1 MGGNKKKTTASN
13 KTTASG
19 PVAEAK
25 KDTREDNIK
34 KTEDRGKQKQ
44 RLSVFVE
51 ESQGRKVLEGM
62 KAITVQG
69 LARATGVKISVAN
82 SFVKSLESKG
92 IVKNVGG
99 YSGHRVYKL
108 IK

>member
-1 MGGNKKKTTASN
+1 MGGNKKQTTPN

-25 KDTREDNIK
+25 KDTREDNTK
-34 KTEDRGKQKQ
+34 KPEDRGKQKQ

-69 LARATGVKISVAN
+69 LARATGIKISVAN
-82 SFVKSLESKG
+82 SFIKSLESRG
-92 IVKNVGG
+92 IVENVGG

>member
-1 MGGNKKKTTASN
+1 MGGNKKKTTTSN
-13 KTTASG
+13 KTTASE

-25 KDTREDNIK
+25 K
-34 KTEDRGKQKQ
+34 EDRGKQKQ

-69 LARATGVKISVAN
+69 LARAAGVKISVAN

-92 IVKNVGG
+92 IVRNVGG